1 MNIQAYSAPTEG
13 GYVKRFCDATCT
25 EGDGMSAEGPHTFK
39 VKVYCCQDDYCNGG
53 IPGSR
58 GTEQQVASATM
69 SIICLVTFLLLR
81 F

>member
-1 MNIQAYSAPTEG
+1 MYFQAYSAPTEG
-13 GYVKRFCDATCT
+13 GYVKRFCDTTCT

-53 IPGSR
+53 IPGSS
-58 GTEQQVASATM
+58 GTQQQVASATM
-69 SIICLVTFLLLR
+69 SITCLVTFLLLR